1 MRKWFILIAVAL
13 SISVCAMGAERT
25 VRLRIVETSDVHGCF
40 FPYDFVEGKPLKGSL
55 ARVSTYINRLRREY
69 GDHLLLLDNGDILQ
83 GQPTCYWSNYVEIGR
98 ENIAAQVVN
107 YMGYDV
113 AAIGNHDVETGHA
126 VYDKWIGELRCPVV
140 GANIIDTLT
149 NEPYVR
155 PYVTFERDG
164 VKIAVI
170 GLLTPTIACWL
181 NESLWSGLR
190 FEEMTASA
198 RKWMQVV
205 REQEKPDLVVG
216 LFHSG
221 KEGGLTLPGG
231 IEEDATARVA
241 REVPGF
247 DIIFYGHDHI
257 VHNEW
262 ILTSHPS
269 SLTPDSVLTLD
280 PSSSALNVADA
291 QIELTIDGQGKV
303 IRKNITGDIVSVRD
317 EEVDRKMLSRFYAQM
332 DSIKTFVGRRIG
344 RFAEGATT
352 RDSYFGSSAFTDFIH
367 NVQLDISG
375 ADISFNA
382 PLSFDSRIEPGDVT
396 VADMFKLYRFEN
408 QYYVMNLTGSEIRRF
423 LEESYARWVNTMTSA
438 DDHLLLLSKK
448 TYGDQ
453 QRMGFLNY
461 TFNFDSAA
469 GIDYE
474 VDVTKPVGQKVRILG
489 MSDGTPFQEDRI
501 YKVVMNSY
509 RGNGGGDLLTKGAG
523 IEKDDI
529 DDRIIYQSPLD
540 LRHYIMKYI
549 EEKGT
554 VTPRPNNNW
563 RFIPEE
569 WVSPAAAR
577 DRQLLFGPFLH

>member
-1 MRKWFILIAVAL
+1 MKKWFVLIAIAL
-13 SISVCAMGAERT
+13 SFSVYVMGAERT
-25 VRLRIVETSDVHGCF
+25 VKLRIVETSDVHGCF
-40 FPYDFVEGKPLKGSL
+40 FPYDFVERKPLKGSL

-69 GDHLLLLDNGDILQ
+69 GDRLLLLDNGDILQ
-83 GQPTCYWSNYVEIGR
+83 GQPTCYWSNYVETGR

-113 AAIGNHDVETGHA
+113 EAMGNHDVETGHQ
-126 VYDKWIGELRCPVV
+126 VYDKWISELRCPVV
-140 GANIIDTLT
+140 GANIVDTLT
-149 NEPYVR
+149 DEPYVR

-190 FEEMTASA
+190 FEEMTSSA

-231 IEEDATARVA
+231 LEEDATARVA

-262 ILTSHPS
+262 I
-269 SLTPDSVLTLD
+269 DSVLTLD
-280 PSSSALNVADA
+280 PSSSAVNVAEA
-291 QIELTIDGQGKV
+291 QIELTIDEQGKV
-303 IRKNITGDIVSVRD
+303 VKKNITGNIVSVRD
-317 EEVDRKMLSRFYAQM
+317 EEVDPQMISRFQAPI
-332 DSIKTFVGRRIG
+332 DSIKAFVDRRIG
-344 RFAEGATT
+344 RFAKGATT

-367 NVQLDISG
+367 NVQLAISG
-375 ADISFNA
+375 ADVSFNA
-382 PLSFDSRIEPGDVT
+382 PLSFDSRIEQGDVT

-408 QYYVMNLTGSEIRRF
+408 QYYIMNLTGAEIRRY
-423 LEESYARWVNTMTSA
+423 LEESYARWVNTMASA
-438 DDHLLLLSKK
+438 DDHLLLLSQQ
-448 TYGDQ
+448 THGDQ
-453 QRMGFLNY
+453 QRMGFVNY
-461 TFNFDSAA
+461 TFNFDSSA
-469 GIDYE
+469 GINYE
-474 VDVTKPVGQKVRILG
+474 VDVTKPAGQKVRILS
-489 MSDGTPFQEDRI
+489 MSDGTPFQEDRM
-501 YKVVMNSY
+501 YKVVVNSY

-523 IEKDDI
+523 IEKADI

-540 LRHYIMKYI
+540 LRHYIMQYI

-554 VTPRPNNNW
+554 VIPLPNNNW
-563 RFIPEE
+563 RFTPDE
-569 WVSPAAAR
+569 WVRPAAQR
-577 DRQLLFGPFLH
+577 DRQLLYGEK

>member
-1 MRKWFILIAVAL
+1 MRKWFILTAVSL
-13 SISVCAMGAERT
+13 SISVGAMGAERT

-55 ARVSTYINRLRREY
+55 ARVCTYINRLRGEY
-69 GDHLLLLDNGDILQ
+69 GDRLLLLDNGDILQ

-113 AAIGNHDVETGHA
+113 EAVGNHDVETGHA
-126 VYDKWIGELRCPVV
+126 VYDKWMGELRCPVV
-140 GANIIDTLT
+140 GANIVDTLT
-149 NEPYVR
+149 GEPYVR

-170 GLLTPTIACWL
+170 GLLTPTIPCWL

-190 FEEMTASA
+190 FDEMTASA

-205 REQEKPDLVVG
+205 REQEQPDLVVG

-231 IEEDATARVA
+231 IVEDASAQVA

-247 DIIFYGHDHI
+247 DIIFYGHDHT
-257 VHNEW
+257 VHNEK
-262 ILTSHPS
+262 IGR
-269 SLTPDSVLTLD
+269 VLTLD

-291 QIELTIDGQGKV
+291 QIELTVDEEGKV

-317 EEVDRKMLSRFYAQM
+317 EEVDGQMMSHFQAQM
-332 DSIKTFVGRRIG
+332 DSVKAFVGRRIG
-344 RFAEGATT
+344 RFASGATT

-367 NVQLDISG
+367 NMQLEISG

-382 PLSFDSRIEPGDVT
+382 PLSFDSRIEQGDVT

-408 QYYVMNLTGSEIRRF
+408 QYYVMKLTGNEIRRY
-423 LEESYARWVNTMTSA
+423 LEESYGRWVNTMTSA
-438 DDHLLLLSKK
+438 DDHLLLLSPS
-448 TYGDQ
+448 TQGDQ

-474 VDVTKPVGQKVRILG
+474 VDVTKPAGQRVTIRR
-489 MSDGTPFQEDRI
+489 MSSGEPFEEERM

-523 IEKDDI
+523 IEKADI

-554 VTPRPNNNW
+554 VTPLPNNNW
-563 RFIPEE
+563 RFTPEE
-569 WVSPAAAR
+569 WTRPAAER
-577 DRQLLFGPFLH
+577 DRQLLFGEK

>member
-1 MRKWFILIAVAL
+1 MRKWFILIAVSL
-13 SISVCAMGAERT
+13 SISVFAMGAERT

-69 GDHLLLLDNGDILQ
+69 GDRLLLLDNGDILQ
-83 GQPTCYWSNYVEIGR
+83 GQPTCYWSNYVENSR

-113 AAIGNHDVETGHA
+113 EAMGNHDVETGHA

-140 GANIIDTLT
+140 GANIVDTLT

-170 GLLTPTIACWL
+170 GLLTPTIPCWL

-198 RKWMQVV
+198 QKWMQVV
-205 REQEKPDLVVG
+205 REQEKPDLVIG

-257 VHNEW
+257 VHNEKMGN
-262 ILTSHPS
+262 
-269 SLTPDSVLTLD
+269 VLTLD

-303 IRKNITGDIVSVRD
+303 IRKNITGDIVSVRN
-317 EEVDRKMLSRFYAQM
+317 EEVDRKMLSRFQTQM
-332 DSIKTFVGRRIG
+332 DSIKAFVGRRIG

-408 QYYVMNLTGSEIRRF
+408 QYYVMNLTGSEIHRF
-423 LEESYARWVNTMTSA
+423 LEESYGRWVNTMTSA
-438 DDHLLLLSKK
+438 DDHLLLLSQQ

-474 VDVTKPVGQKVRILG
+474 VDVTKPAGQKVRILS

-523 IEKDDI
+523 IEKADI

-569 WVSPAAAR
+569 WVGPAAER
-577 DRQLLFGPFLH
+577 DRKLLF

>member
-1 MRKWFILIAVAL
+1 MRKWFILTAVLL
-13 SISVCAMGAERT
+13 SISVCVMGAERT

-69 GDHLLLLDNGDILQ
+69 GDRLLLLDNGDILQ
-83 GQPTCYWSNYVEIGR
+83 GQPTCYWSNYVENSR

-113 AAIGNHDVETGHA
+113 EAMGNHDVETGHA
-126 VYDKWIGELRCPVV
+126 VYDKWMSELRCPVV
-140 GANIIDTLT
+140 GANIVDTLT

-170 GLLTPTIACWL
+170 GLLTPTIPCWL

-257 VHNEW
+257 VHNEKMGN
-262 ILTSHPS
+262 
-269 SLTPDSVLTLD
+269 VLTLD

-303 IRKNITGDIVSVRD
+303 IRKNITGDIVSVRN
-317 EEVDRKMLSRFYAQM
+317 EEVDRKMLSRFQAQM
-332 DSIKTFVGRRIG
+332 DSIKAFVGRRIG

-423 LEESYARWVNTMTSA
+423 LEESYGRWVNTMTSA
-438 DDHLLLLSKK
+438 DDHLLLLSQQ

-474 VDVTKPVGQKVRILG
+474 VDVTKPAGQKVRILS

-523 IEKDDI
+523 IEKADI

-563 RFIPEE
+563 RFTPEE
-569 WVSPAAAR
+569 WVGPAAER
-577 DRQLLFGPFLH
+577 DRKLLF